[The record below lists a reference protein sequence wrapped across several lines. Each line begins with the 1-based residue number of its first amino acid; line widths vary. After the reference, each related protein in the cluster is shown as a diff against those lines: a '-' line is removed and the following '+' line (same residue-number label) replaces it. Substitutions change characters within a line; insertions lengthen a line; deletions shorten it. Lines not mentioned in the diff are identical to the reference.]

1 MSFNFAVSTN
11 AQFGAGKLNEL
22 HTMINAP
29 MSAVQG
35 KKALIVI
42 SNGKSTRANG
52 YLERLEKELA
62 QAGVE
67 YVVFDKVSANPTKPI
82 VEEGGKFAKENGC
95 EFIVALGGGSV
106 IDASKA
112 IGLMATNASDD
123 LWDYVLFG
131 TGKKQFPPVP
141 SLPIVAIT
149 TTAGTG
155 SETDGGA
162 VITNPDT
169 KEKTGVFGVGTMP
182 VLAIIDPELMTSVPA
197 AFKAYQGFDALFHS
211 TEGFISNKRNE
222 MSKMVA
228 SEAIRNVSH
237 NLVEAI
243 ANPENVEAMG
253 KVAFGSYLSG
263 IQMCVGSCTSAHPL
277 EHALSVSHENLPHG
291 AGLIMISKAYY
302 GFFVNKHTCDDRFI
316 EMAKLMGKQDA
327 DKPEDFLT
335 VLSELQS
342 ACGVDNLKMSDYGIT
357 PEEFPGMVQ
366 NARDTLGANFL
377 NDPVQLSDEDC
388 LAIYQESYR

>member
-277 EHALSVSHENLPHG
+277 EHALSASHENLPHG

-335 VLSELQS
+335 ALSELQS

-388 LAIYQESYR
+388 RAIYQESYR